1 EADADPPPTVFA
13 SPPPDGLLCRI
24 CGNVFR
30 NPFTASCGDSFCHRC
45 IADET
50 VPCPRHNVPAKPL
63 VVNLALCDQ
72 VGDLLIRCRY
82 GLRVKRPNAESPDS
96 GLTSPSSLVGGCSSY
111 EVDPSGCNA
120 EIRLGNR
127 LEHENCCPHSPAV
140 CSRGCGLTM
149 KLRDLQEHESD
160 CGGNGT
166 SCSSVCVGAR
176 QRMEKQIRH
185 LEEQLEQRTAESE
198 RLRVMLSGVVERLDR
213 LDRHVTDRLQL
224 LEINQAEHQ
233 DLLADSLAKQDRLQ
247 EAIVVV
253 NELVSS
259 IASVQPGGNVWQ
271 TFKCLG
277 TFVGHRGP
285 IWCLLGGGDYLYSA
299 SGDKSVKMWQV
310 SSSNELLK
318 TLDGHDGPVLSLAL
332 TGSVLFS
339 GSQDNTIRVWDVA
352 PASAEFGT
360 CLKTLKGHTDSVST
374 LCVSKLYLFSGSFT
388 LVKVWDLASRI
399 CLRTLTGFV
408 RWVRALVVS
417 QQLLY
422 VGCGNSVLVIDL
434 CNFSTVRSLCTDEE
448 GNNVHSVLVLPDF
461 VIAGTGCG
469 FLLVWEALEEPV
481 VSASGAAATA
491 LGSASA
497 IAAVETDGEH
507 SNDEAAVSSSAV
519 TSTEEVASATTRPSH
534 VLRGHSSQVS
544 CLSVMRTS
552 AGLKLLSG
560 SHDMSVAVWS
570 LHNML
575 RTQTLQRHQ
584 GIVTAMAV
592 CNSRLFTGS
601 ADCSMRVWAP

>member
-1 EADADPPPTVFA
+1 
-13 SPPPDGLLCRI
+13 
-24 CGNVFR
+24 
-30 NPFTASCGDSFCHRC
+30 
-45 IADET
+45 
-50 VPCPRHNVPAKPL
+50 PCPRHNVPAKPL

-82 GLRVKRPNAESPDS
+82 GLQVKRPNAESPDS
-96 GLTSPSSLVGGCSSY
+96 GLTSPSSLVGSCSSY

-127 LEHENCCPHSPAV
+127 LEHENSCPHSQAV

-149 KLRDLQEHESD
+149 KLRDLQEHESV

-166 SCSSVCVGAR
+166 SCSSVC
-176 QRMEKQIRH
+176 IRH

-448 GNNVHSVLVLPDF
+448 GNNTLSLLALVAAFYWFGKLWKNRL
-461 VIAGTGCG
+461 
-469 FLLVWEALEEPV
+469 FLLLAPLQLL
-481 VSASGAAATA
+481 

-507 SNDEAAVSSSAV
+507 SNDEAAVPSSAV
-519 TSTEEVASATTRPSH
+519 TSTEE
-534 VLRGHSSQVS
+534 VS

>member
-1 EADADPPPTVFA
+1 
-13 SPPPDGLLCRI
+13 
-24 CGNVFR
+24 
-30 NPFTASCGDSFCHRC
+30 
-45 IADET
+45 
-50 VPCPRHNVPAKPL
+50 PCPRHNVPAKPL

-82 GLRVKRPNAESPDS
+82 GLQVKRPNAESPDS
-96 GLTSPSSLVGGCSSY
+96 GLTSPSSLVGSCSSY

-127 LEHENCCPHSPAV
+127 LEHENSCPHSQAV

-149 KLRDLQEHESD
+149 KLRDLQEHESV

-166 SCSSVCVGAR
+166 SCSSVC
-176 QRMEKQIRH
+176 IRH

-253 NELVSS
+253 NES
-259 IASVQPGGNVWQ
+259 W
-271 TFKCLG
+271 C
-277 TFVGHRGP
+277 HRGP

-448 GNNVHSVLVLPDF
+448 GNNV
-461 VIAGTGCG
+461 
-469 FLLVWEALEEPV
+469 
-481 VSASGAAATA
+481 
-491 LGSASA
+491 
-497 IAAVETDGEH
+497 
-507 SNDEAAVSSSAV
+507 
-519 TSTEEVASATTRPSH
+519 
-534 VLRGHSSQVS
+534 S

-592 CNSRLFTGS
+592 LRFVPIAYAHFSNRASCHQEVKKTIQILF
-601 ADCSMRVWAP
+601 